1 MARAKTRSSG
11 SPEFAVLYTINSGL
25 CGMVVSVGDGVDA
38 DGGIVPVGCG
48 EDRQPTSTGSIMLN
62 AKTVPFIS
70 NLLT

>member
-1 MARAKTRSSG
+1 
-11 SPEFAVLYTINSGL
+11 
-25 CGMVVSVGDGVDA
+25 MVVSVGDGVDA